1 MFYLNLHWDNP
12 KTFVVAPRS
21 SAFHLHLGIPE
32 VPRLASFLILL
43 VLLCSRAD
51 PPLLFTYVT
60 LYVPFGLIIYD
71 FVKSIVLNQTMKCH

>member
-1 MFYLNLHWDNP
+1 MMLTV
-12 KTFVVAPRS
+12 TFAVAPRS
-21 SAFHLHLGIPE
+21 SAFHLHLGILE
-32 VPRLASFLILL
+32 VPRSASFMTLL

-60 LYVPFGLIIYD
+60 LHVSFGLVIYD